1 MRITSEKDCSNSL
14 SKASVL
20 IIITSIRLVTNLSDC
35 MTQERAIPY
44 RISLNYFLAQ
54 FRIRT
59 HAKKEIVHPMVNG
72 KIKSHGITEEH

>member
-1 MRITSEKDCSNSL
+1 
-14 SKASVL
+14 
-20 IIITSIRLVTNLSDC
+20 